1 MSSESFQEALF
12 EDPIGQRFRNAREKA
27 QLSLES
33 VSRQL
38 KLPVAVIEAIEKE
51 DWTRLGAPI
60 YVQSHAGSYA
70 RLLGLPAELVDE
82 IARSKPTPQLVTVG
96 VGSPVRRMIDH
107 SVMKLAYLAMTVVIA
122 GSVVM
127 LAMHF
132 QTPPIIA
139 QVLPLDPPSTMPE
152 SRTAATPLA
161 SGTATH
167 NAPAAAAIATTTNSS
182 TPVNPSPADAP
193 VMASLAPSLP
203 VAAVAQS
210 SGVLL
215 SFRGESWAEIL
226 DSAGQRV
233 ERGLIAAGT
242 ERRFA
247 TGQVARV
254 TLGNADAVDV
264 TVDGQPLD
272 LAAYSNANVAHFT
285 VSSDGRIAPAGN

>member
-38 KLPVAVIEAIEKE
+38 KLPVAVVEAIERE
-51 DWTRLGAPI
+51 DWARLGAPI
-60 YVQSHAGSYA
+60 YVQSHVGSYA
-70 RLLGLPAELVDE
+70 RLLGLPPELVDE
-82 IARSKPTPQLVTVG
+82 IARSKPAPPLVTMS
-96 VGSPVRRMIDH
+96 VGSPVRRMIDR

-132 QTPPIIA
+132 QGPPLIA
-139 QVLPLDPPSTMPE
+139 QVLPLDPPTSIPE
-152 SRTAATPLA
+152 SRTAATSVVPDA
-161 SGTATH
+161 ATH
-167 NAPAAAAIATTTNSS
+167 NAPPVAPVAATTNSP
-182 TPVNPSPADAP
+182 TPANPSPADAP

-203 VAAVAQS
+203 VAAAQNV
-210 SGVLL
+210 GVLL
-215 SFRGESWAEIL
+215 NFRGESWAEIL
-226 DSAGQRV
+226 DSNGQRV

-264 TVDGQPLD
+264 TVDGHPLD

>member
-12 EDPIGQRFRNAREKA
+12 EDPVGQRFRHAREKA

-38 KLPVAVIEAIEKE
+38 RLPVAVIEAIEKE
-51 DWTRLGAPI
+51 DWSRLGAPI
-60 YVQSHAGSYA
+60 YVQSHVGSYA

-82 IARSKPTPQLVTVG
+82 IARSKPAPQLVTVG

-132 QTPPIIA
+132 QAPPIIS
-139 QVLPLDPPSTMPE
+139 QVLPLDPPASMPE
-152 SRTAATPLA
+152 SRAAATPA
-161 SGTATH
+161 KPDTTAH
-167 NAPAAAAIATTTNSS
+167 NTLPTAVAATSANPQSPA
-182 TPVNPSPADAP
+182 NPSPADAP

-203 VAAVAQS
+203 VAAAQN

-247 TGQVARV
+247 AGQVARI

-272 LAAYSNANVAHFT
+272 LATYSNANVAHFT
-285 VSSDGRIAPAGN
+285 GSSDGRIAPAGT